1 MLQEKV
7 IVGSEEW
14 CSFPSLGIPTI
25 KARVDSGA
33 KTSAL
38 HAINIAPF
46 IKDGENWVKFDIN
59 PIQNNV
65 KTIIHCESKLIDKR
79 IVKSS
84 SGFREQRYV
93 IGSELEIGG
102 KNWPIEIT
110 LTNRDSMGFRMLLGR
125 EAMSGRVLV
134 DPAQKYL
141 LGEPTSDILFELY
154 KTSEKATTG
163 LRIGVLASN
172 KELYSNKRIM
182 EAGEMRGHEMHF
194 LNIKECYMK
203 LDATTPEIHY
213 RGGRILDDFDAI
225 IPRIRPSITFYG
237 CALTRQFEALK
248 VYCLNSASAIT
259 QSRDKLYS
267 LQLLL
272 NNGVDIPTTG
282 FANSPLDTNDLIK
295 MVGGPPLIVKL
306 LEGTQGKGVVMAETK
321 KAAESVINAFKSLNA
336 NILVQEF
343 IKEANGKDIRCFVI
357 DGKVVAAI
365 QREAMPGEF
374 RANIHLGGTAS
385 VIKVT
390 AEEKRI
396 SIKAAKAMDLKVAG
410 VDIIRSSK
418 GPLLLEV
425 NSSPGLEGIEGA
437 TNKDIASEMII
448 AIEKNFKHKM

>member
-1 MLQEKV
+1 MASNKIIL
-7 IVGSEEW
+7 GSEEW
-14 CSFPSLGIPTI
+14 ASFPELGIPTI

-38 HAINIAPF
+38 HAVNITPF
-46 IKDGENWVKFDIN
+46 LKDGENWIKFDIN

-65 KTIIHCESKLIDKR
+65 KTIIHCEALIVDKR
-79 IVKSS
+79 VVKSS
-84 SGFREQRYV
+84 SGYREQRFV
-93 IGSELEIGG
+93 IKTDLKLGDEI
-102 KNWPIEIT
+102 WPIEVT

-125 EAMSGRVLV
+125 EAMSGRILV
-134 DPAQKYL
+134 DPEQKYL
-141 LGEPTSDILFELY
+141 LGQPTSESLKEIY
-154 KTSEKATTG
+154 QNSEKKGKG
-163 LRIGVLASN
+163 LKIGLLASN
-172 KELYSNKRIM
+172 PNLYSNKRIM
-182 EAGEMRGHEMHF
+182 EAGEIRGHEMHF

-203 LDATTPEIHY
+203 LDAHTPEIHY
-213 RGGRILDDFDAI
+213 RGGRILNDLDAV
-225 IPRIRPSITFYG
+225 IPRIRPSITYYG

-248 VYCLNSASAIT
+248 IFCLNTSSAIT

-272 NNGVDIPTTG
+272 NNGIDIPTTG

-295 MVGGPPLIVKL
+295 MVGGTPLIVKL
-306 LEGTQGKGVVMAETK
+306 LEGTQGKGVVLAETK

-343 IKEANGKDIRCFVI
+343 IKEANGKDLRLFVV

-365 QREAMPGEF
+365 QREAVAGEF

-385 VIKVT
+385 VIRPT
-390 AEEKRI
+390 AEEKKI
-396 SIKAAKAMDLKVAG
+396 AIKAAKAMNLKVAG

-437 TNKDIASEMII
+437 TSKDIAGEMIK
-448 AIEKNFKHKM
+448 AIEKNFKWK

>member
-1 MLQEKV
+1 MSQDKV
-7 IVGSEEW
+7 ILGSEEW
-14 CSFPSLGIPTI
+14 CSFPELGIPTI

-38 HAINIAPF
+38 HAVNIAPF
-46 IKDGENWVKFDIN
+46 IKNEANWVKFDIN
-59 PIQNNV
+59 PIQNNQ
-65 KTIIHCESKLIDKR
+65 KTVIHCEAPLIDKR

-93 IGSELEIGG
+93 IQSTLEIGDD
-102 KNWPIEIT
+102 KWDIEMT
-110 LTNRDSMGFRMLLGR
+110 LTNRDSMGYRMLLGR

-134 DPAQKYL
+134 DPEQQYL
-141 LGEPTSDILFELY
+141 LGQPTPENLKELY
-154 KTSEKATTG
+154 KNSEKATTG

-172 KELYSNKRIM
+172 PELYSNKRIM

-203 LDATTPEIHY
+203 LDAEKPEIHY
-213 RGGRILDDFDAI
+213 RGGIILNKFDAI
-225 IPRIRPSITFYG
+225 IPRIRPSATFYG
-237 CALTRQFEALK
+237 CTLTRQFEALN
-248 VYCLNSASAIT
+248 VYCLNSSMAIT

-272 NNGVDIPTTG
+272 HSGIGIPTTG

-306 LEGTQGKGVVMAETK
+306 LEGTQGKGVVLAETK

-343 IKEANGKDIRCFVI
+343 IKEANGKDLRLFVI
-357 DGKVVAAI
+357 DGKVVATI

-385 VIKVT
+385 IIKPT
-390 AEEKRI
+390 TEEKRI
-396 SIKAAKAMDLKVAG
+396 AIKAAKAMDLKVAG
-410 VDIIRSSK
+410 VDIIRSAK

-437 TNKDIASEMII
+437 TNKDIAGEMIK
-448 AIEKNFKHKM
+448 AIEKNFIKSK